1 LTESVRWGFLPQGI
15 LSDANRIINSVSGE
29 QYWREAA
36 QELGVAK
43 ADIPDST
50 SRGIEK
56 FFDGAEFNPENP
68 KAYLDS
74 LRIKSIK
81 A

>member
-1 LTESVRWGFLPQGI
+1 
-15 LSDANRIINSVSGE
+15 LSDADLVIKSVSGE
-29 QYWREAA
+29 KFWREAA
-36 QELGVAK
+36 QELGVPARE
-43 ADIPDST
+43 IPKTT

-56 FFDGAEFNPENP
+56 FFDGAEFNPEKP
-68 KAYLDS
+68 MDYLNS

>member
-1 LTESVRWGFLPQGI
+1 V
-15 LSDANRIINSVSGE
+15 INSVSGE
-29 QYWREAA
+29 KFWREAA
-36 QELGVAK
+36 QELGIAS
-43 ADIPDST
+43 ADIPQST

-56 FFDGAEFNPENP
+56 FFDGAEFDPTKP

-74 LRIKSIK
+74 LKIKTMK